1 MEHTME
7 NALIAGILLSVIII
21 PFFVITQKSKK
32 QRKVALAARLTDLA
46 DKTNC
51 QITQSD
57 LLDTKAI
64 GLDENSQ
71 TILFIDTNEENNL
84 IIDLTE
90 ISTCNLLKKI
100 DSSAINS
107 IQLHIKDKNDKLLH
121 VVPFYK
127 RFADNESH
135 LSIVAKT
142 AEKWRL
148 LIERTINE
156 HKSLAINGIR
166 S

>member
-1 MEHTME
+1 MEHTVE
-7 NALIAGILLSVIII
+7 NALIIGALLSIITI
-21 PFFVITQKSKK
+21 PFFVITQKPKR
-32 QRKVALAARLTDLA
+32 QRKIALAARLADLA

-57 LLDTKAI
+57 LLETKAI

-90 ISTCNLLKKI
+90 IANCNLLKKT
-100 DSSAINS
+100 DSSGTNS
-107 IQLHIKDKNDKLLH
+107 IRLHIKDKNERLLH
-121 VVPFYK
+121 IVSLYK

-135 LSIVAKT
+135 LH
-142 AEKWRL
+142 L
-148 LIERTINE
+148 LL
-156 HKSLAINGIR
+156 K
-166 S
+166 